1 MKSLFLLGRLVFGGF
16 FLYNGLHHFQERKA
30 MAQYTSSKGVP
41 VPELAVT
48 ASGALLLA
56 GGASVLLGIKP
67 KWGTLAIIT
76 FLAGVSPVMHDF
88 WTSDDPMRKQ
98 NDMAHFAKNIAML
111 GAAMAFMGMDEPW
124 PVSVPI
130 GQPNRFERVKK
141 YVRQVAA

>member
-1 MKSLFLLGRLVFGGF
+1 MKSLFLLGRLIFGGF
-16 FLYNGLHHFQERKA
+16 FLYNGLHHLQERKA

-41 VPELAVT
+41 APELAVT
-48 ASGALLLA
+48 ATGALLVA

-67 KWGTLAIIT
+67 KWGTLAIVT

-88 WTSDDPMRKQ
+88 WKSDDPNRRQ
-98 NDMAHFAKNIAML
+98 NDMAHFMKNMAML

-124 PVSVPI
+124 PVSIPI
-130 GQPNRFERVKK
+130 GQPNRLKRVKK